1 MSRNT
6 SGVRWSIL
14 DGIPEDDRRRVLAAT
29 RRRRFGRR
37 EVLFHEGDP
46 GDTVHLIDRGRV
58 AVRTTTP
65 LGDVATLNVRGA
77 GDVVGELALLDPA
90 SRRTASVV
98 ALEPTETLALHRD
111 EFVELRQRHPSVDRF
126 LVVVLAREVQRLST
140 LLAEALYVGVDTRVV
155 RRLLALAEEYANGEG
170 GPVEIPLTQ
179 EELASIAGT
188 SRATV
193 NRVLGECEAE
203 GAVDVKRGR
212 IVVIDEQP
220 LRRRAR

>member
-1 MSRNT
+1 M
-6 SGVRWSIL
+6 RWSLL

-58 AVRTTTP
+58 AVRVTTP

-90 SRRTASVV
+90 SRRTATVL
-98 ALEPTETLALHRD
+98 ALEPTETLAVHRD
-111 EFVELRQRHPSVDRF
+111 EFTDLRRRHPSVDRF
-126 LVVVLAREVQRLST
+126 LVAILAAEVQRLSS
-140 LLAEALYVGVDTRVV
+140 LLAEALYVPVDTRVI
-155 RRLLALAEEYANGEG
+155 RRLLALTEIYASES
-170 GPVEIPLTQ
+170 GPTEVPLTQ
-179 EELASIAGT
+179 EELASLAGT

-193 NRVLGECEAE
+193 NRVLGEAE
-203 GAVDVKRGR
+203 RDGVVDVRRGR
-212 IVVIDEQP
+212 IVVTDPEG
-220 LRRRAR
+220 LRRRGR

>member
-1 MSRNT
+1 MSE
-6 SGVRWSIL
+6 VRWSIL
-14 DGIPEDDRRRVLAAT
+14 DGIPEDDRRRVLTAT

-58 AVRTTTP
+58 AVRMTTP

-77 GDVVGELALLDPA
+77 GEVVGELALLDPA

-111 EFVELRQRHPSVDRF
+111 EFSEIRKRHPSVDRF
-126 LVVVLAREVQRLST
+126 LVAILATEVQRLSG
-140 LLAEALYVGVDTRVV
+140 LLAEALYVPVDARVL
-155 RRLLALAEEYANGEG
+155 RRLLDLTELYASDGRD
-170 GPVEIPLTQ
+170 PIEIPFTQ
-179 EELASIAGT
+179 EELGSIAGT

-193 NRVLGECEAE
+193 NRVLGEAEAD
-203 GAVDVKRGR
+203 GAIEVRRGR
-212 IVVIDEQP
+212 ILVLDAARLQH
-220 LRRRAR
+220 RAR